1 MALSYSICVPN
12 HFIFQNCESFISHT
26 KYKIIYRYH
35 PILYNLLQSSL
46 YPFHFLSLQFLQFKI
61 YTMPS
66 FDLVSKVDLQTL
78 DNAVNTVE
86 KEIRN
91 RFDFKGNH
99 VVIDLNKKDFKLNLE
114 SESEM
119 KINQIIDVLISK
131 SMKQGLAAEIY
142 DLSKE
147 PFQSGKVVKKEIPVR
162 NGIKQEDA
170 KKIVKLIKDSG
181 LKVQAAIMDDIIRI
195 TAKKIDD
202 LQAVIQASKGWDLG
216 LAFQYVNM
224 KN

>member
-1 MALSYSICVPN
+1 
-12 HFIFQNCESFISHT
+12 
-26 KYKIIYRYH
+26 
-35 PILYNLLQSSL
+35 
-46 YPFHFLSLQFLQFKI
+46 
-61 YTMPS
+61 MPS

-86 KEIRN
+86 KEIKN
-91 RFDFKGNH
+91 RYDFKGNH
-99 VVIDLNKKDFKLNLE
+99 VVIDLNKKDFILNLE
-114 SESEM
+114 GESEM
-119 KINQIIDVLISK
+119 KISQIIDVLISK

-147 PFQSGKVVKKEIPVR
+147 PFQSGKVVKKEIQVR

-181 LKVQAAIMDDIIRI
+181 FKVQAAIMDDIIRI

-202 LQAVIQASKGWDLG
+202 LQEVMQASKTWNIGI
-216 LAFQYVNM
+216 AMQFINM
-224 KN
+224 KS